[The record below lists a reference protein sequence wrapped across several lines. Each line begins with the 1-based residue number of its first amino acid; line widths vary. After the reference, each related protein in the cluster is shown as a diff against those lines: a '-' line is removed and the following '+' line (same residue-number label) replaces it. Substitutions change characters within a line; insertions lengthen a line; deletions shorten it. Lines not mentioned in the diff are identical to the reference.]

1 VDVLV
6 VLAEHAGEVVTRDEL
21 FEAVW
26 QGQVVSD
33 ERLTHAIAEL
43 RRALHDDR
51 DTPAANV
58 TPSEPVIH
66 PTGRKLGIIALALLL
81 LVPVYIAFDTLVSE
95 TDTGEK
101 SIAVLPFVNTSG
113 DPDQEYFSDGLSDTL
128 IHVLA
133 QVSDLKVTAK
143 TSSFYFKDKNIDVGE
158 IARRLKV
165 GTILQGSV
173 QKAGD
178 RVRVIAQ
185 LVNAGDGSHLWSKS
199 FDRDLEDIFA
209 VQDEIAQE
217 VVKALKVT
225 LLDAEEERLSQR
237 YRPTLEVYEQL
248 ILGRYEMG
256 KRTATSLAAAEQHF
270 KKAIELDPDYVPP
283 YVDLSETY
291 DHQVIHGGLVFEE
304 SLLRRQPLVDKA
316 LELDPL
322 SGEAHLGRATLHSS
336 QRIKTGEENSSAVEE
351 GVLKAIE
358 LNPNYALAHQ
368 WHSGLLYGKGRYQEA
383 LAQIRVAAELDPMSP
398 SIQTDIA
405 EYIWAVRPNLV
416 IWAKRS
422 VGSGKRGGETRRTP
436 IAGGLSVS
444 ASSTLAM
451 RCPRRIAPS
460 NSAKP
465 IPRRSFRAL
474 CCGCFP
480 GTGAS
485 GRRPS
490 RRWNTYQSACPDFDP
505 SIGCWRT

>member
-1 VDVLV
+1 VVDVLV

-51 DTPAANV
+51 DTPTYIETVPKRGYRLIGHIRAANV

-383 LAQIRVAAELDPMSP
+383 LAQIRVAAELDPMSDP
-398 SIQTDIA
+398 TWSFGRSAALDPGSA
-405 EYIWAVRPNLV
+405 E
-416 IWAKRS
+416 
-422 VGSGKRGGETRRTP
+422 
-436 IAGGLSVS
+436 
-444 ASSTLAM
+444 
-451 RCPRRIAPS
+451 
-460 NSAKP
+460 AKP
-465 IPRRSFRAL
+465 
-474 CCGCFP
+474 G
-480 GTGAS
+480 
-485 GRRPS
+485 GRL
-490 RRWNTYQSACPDFDP
+490 
-505 SIGCWRT
+505 